1 MKSAHESEFAV
12 TVSLTVPGVGEVPL
26 SGKLDRLDSKEDGT
40 VEVIDYKTGK
50 AKSENEIKGLTK
62 SSDGGYYRQLVFYK
76 LLLDK
81 DGRYSMNEGS
91 LHFVEPNEKGKCT
104 IRRFTITSEE
114 VAVLENELIAA
125 AQAIADGSAFAATC
139 DPESCDYC
147 DLVGFLLA
155 R

>member
-1 MKSAHESEFAV
+1 MIEGVLAEAEKLIEKNVPFEFWAI
-12 TVSLTVPGVGEVPL
+12 L
-26 SGKLDRLDSKEDGT
+26 
-40 VEVIDYKTGK
+40 

-81 DGRYSMNEGS
+81 DGRFKMNDGA
-91 LHFVEPNEKGKCT
+91 LHFVEPNEKGRCI
-104 IRRFTITSEE
+104 IRHFTITDTE
-114 VAVLENELIAA
+114 VAALEQELIEA
-125 AQAIADGSAFAATC
+125 AQAIADGSAFTASC

-147 DLVGFLLA
+147 DLVGFLLV